1 MIDWVAQ
8 LSEEDFASLKWE
20 SSDPAKEINFM
31 NMSNS
36 SICYRA
42 MMNYT

>member
-8 LSEEDFASLKWE
+8 LSDEDLTRMNWK
-20 SSDPAKEINFM
+20 SSDPAKDIKLMTM
-31 NMSNS
+31 NDS
-36 SICYRA
+36 SLCTRA